1 MIRTCLVVIFENC
14 FKKQFLKIVFKNSFL
29 KNEKQ
34 SIRWKTM
41 KIFFYCYKKK
51 WFLRTEKT
59 LKNKNITPFP
69 NKIFVF
75 SVFKNKK

>member
-1 MIRTCLVVIFENC
+1 MKMIITSLVVIFENC

-51 WFLRTEKT
+51 VVFENRENTK
-59 LKNKNITPFP
+59 KQKYNPF
-69 NKIFVF
+69 
-75 SVFKNKK
+75 S

>member
-1 MIRTCLVVIFENC
+1 MKNN
-14 FKKQFLKIVFKNSFL
+14 QFG
-29 KNEKQ
+29 EKQ
-34 SIRWKTM
+34 WKY
-41 KIFFYCYKKK
+41 FFIVIKKK

-59 LKNKNITPFP
+59 QKNKNITPFP